1 MEMTDFLRG
10 KATMATTTSP
20 VQTSVPSLAALFL
33 ERVKCS
39 PDKEAFRHFD
49 GGQWVSVSWR
59 QAAERV
65 EALAAGLL
73 ALGVEPE
80 QRIGIASSTR
90 YEWILADLA
99 VMCAGAATTTV
110 YANTNA
116 VDTAYILAD
125 SESRVVFAENA
136 EQLAKLTERRAELP
150 NVTKVVLF
158 DGTADGDWVITLAE
172 LADLGTKHLADH
184 PACVQDTVDRITPDQ
199 LATLIYTSGTT
210 GKPKGVRLR
219 HEAWVYHGRAVAALR
234 VVGEDDSQ
242 LLWLPLAHSFG
253 KVLVAAQMAC
263 GFVSAVDG
271 RVDKIIENA
280 AAVKPTFMAAAP
292 RIFEKAHSRIVTA
305 QQEEGGV
312 KEKLFHRAFGVGLEV
327 ARRQR
332 ANKPVP
338 LPMSLQHKIFD
349 RLVFAKV
356 RRAFGGNI
364 RFFISGSAPLNRE
377 IGEWFHAAG
386 LLILE
391 GYGLTETA
399 GAGFINRPE
408 NYRLGTVG
416 LPFDG
421 TEVRISEEG
430 EVQINGP
437 EVMAGYHNLPEA
449 TATAF
454 TEDGWLGSGD
464 KGVLDADGFL
474 TITGRLKEMFKTSG
488 GKYIVPPAIE
498 AKFIAQCPY
507 ASQFLVFGEG
517 RNFCVALVALDP
529 DTISGWAT
537 ERGLAGKSYADLVK
551 LPEVHALID
560 EHVKKL
566 NSELN
571 RWETVKKWALLD
583 HDLSVE
589 RGELTPSLKV
599 KRAVVA
605 DQNKE
610 VLDAFYT

>member
-1 MEMTDFLRG
+1 MTDFLQG
-10 KATMATTTSP
+10 KAIMATTTSP
-20 VQTSVPSLAALFL
+20 LQTSVPSLAALFL
-33 ERVKCS
+33 ERVERS
-39 PDKEAFRHFD
+39 PEKEAFRHFF
-49 GGQWVSVSWR
+49 GGRWVSVSWR

-65 EALAAGLL
+65 ESLAAGLL

-80 QRIGIASSTR
+80 QRVGIAASTR

-116 VDTAYILAD
+116 VDTIFILAD

-136 EQLAKLTERRAELP
+136 DQLAKLTERRAELP

-158 DGTADGDWVITLAE
+158 DGAADDDWVITLDG

-184 PACVQDTVDRITPDQ
+184 PGCVHDAIDRITRDQ

-219 HEAWVYHGRAVAALR
+219 HGAWVYHGLAVAALHL
-234 VVGEDDSQ
+234 VGENDSQ

-253 KVLVAAQMAC
+253 KVLVAAQLAC
-263 GFVSAVDG
+263 GFASAVDG
-271 RVDKIIENA
+271 RVDKIIENT

-292 RIFEKAHSRIVTA
+292 RIFEKAHSRIITA
-305 QQEEGGV
+305 QQEQGGI
-312 KEKLFHRAFGVGLEV
+312 KEKLFQRAFAVGLEV

-338 LPMSLQHKIFD
+338 LPMSLQHKVLD

-356 RRAFGGNI
+356 RQAFGGDI

-399 GAGFINRPE
+399 GAGFINRPD

-437 EVMAGYHNLPEA
+437 EVMAGYHNLPDA
-449 TATAF
+449 TAAAF
-454 TEDGWLGSGD
+454 TEDGWLRSGD

-529 DTISGWAT
+529 DTISSWAA
-537 ERGLAGKSYADLVK
+537 ERGMAGKSYAELVK
-551 LPEVHALID
+551 RPEVHALID
-560 EHVKKL
+560 EYVNKL

-571 RWETVKKWALLD
+571 RWETIKKWALLD

-605 DQNKE
+605 DRNKA